1 MMNRTGR
8 AWKRGLDIVVSVITL
23 VCVFP
28 WAFLII
34 GCIIKLTMPGSVLF
48 KQRRTGKDGREF
60 TCYKF
65 RTMIPHRAADR
76 VQVSNEDPLIP
87 PFGRFLRVS
96 SLDELPQ
103 FWNVLRG
110 EMSVVGPRPHML
122 LHTEHYRR
130 LIPTYDE
137 RLAVKPGIT
146 GWAQVHNLRGETH
159 KLCMMEHRVEYD
171 LWYIRHWSLWL
182 DLKIMCMTFKIMFRK

>member
-1 MMNRTGR
+1 MKRTI
-8 AWKRGLDIVVSVITL
+8 DIIVSLIALVII
-23 VCVFP
+23 FP
-28 WAFLII
+28 WAYIII
-34 GCIIKLTMPGSVLF
+34 GIIIKLTMPGSIIF
-48 KQRRTGKDGREF
+48 KQRRTGKDGKEF

-65 RTMIPHRAADR
+65 RTMVPHAEADSI
-76 VQVSNEDPLIP
+76 QVSNEDPLIP
-87 PFGRFLRVS
+87 RFGRFLRLS

-103 FWNVLRG
+103 FWNVLKG

-130 LIPTYDE
+130 LIPAYDQ

-159 KLCMMEHRVEYD
+159 KLCMMEKRVEYD
-171 LWYIRHWSLWL
+171 LWYIAHQSVWL
-182 DLKIMCMTFKIMFRK
+182 DIRIMFMTLKIMFQ